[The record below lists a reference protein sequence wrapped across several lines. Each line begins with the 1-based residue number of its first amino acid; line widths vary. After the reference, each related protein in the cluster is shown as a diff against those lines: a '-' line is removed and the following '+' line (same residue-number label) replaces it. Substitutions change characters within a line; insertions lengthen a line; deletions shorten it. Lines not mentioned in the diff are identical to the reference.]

1 MAVTLVSASALA
13 AEGSGDRGV
22 TTDSEVLGDLPDG
35 AFQALTDT
43 IEPTT
48 MPHLTKKLALPSYY
62 EWKRRISSRYGL
74 DYIFLNTPVFQVGSR
89 QGKVY
94 ADNEMDLISQ
104 WRVLENEKTQGKFF
118 LWALWVQT
126 FSDLT
131 TGRFARTQSL
141 LTLPN
146 GGATDPDKALVAL
159 SALWW
164 EQALWKKRV
173 VYRVGQLYLPS
184 LWGSNKYTSDDR
196 VSFMSSVLHSP
207 EGVNWATTTRSLG
220 ATVTWRSE
228 SFYVQAGLANSVGKN
243 YPDFAGLGDGRFVY
257 LGEFGFTPLLFD
269 KHEGAYKLT
278 FNYVDGTGSAIDEK
292 SGWGLMVSLRQD
304 VGDTLGL
311 FGRFNRSWDR
321 FVGGSRQTA
330 SAGVVFRRP
339 LGWADDRLGIAYQM
353 NDPVDPTLRT
363 EHGMEIYWKLQLTH
377 RIAFTPD
384 LQMYFTP
391 ARATDRDITTI
402 VGLRLRIVL

>member
-1 MAVTLVSASALA
+1 M
-13 AEGSGDRGV
+13 
-22 TTDSEVLGDLPDG
+22 
-35 AFQALTDT
+35 
-43 IEPTT
+43 
-48 MPHLTKKLALPSYY
+48 
-62 EWKRRISSRYGL
+62 
-74 DYIFLNTPVFQVGSR
+74 
-89 QGKVY
+89 
-94 ADNEMDLISQ
+94 
-104 WRVLENEKTQGKFF
+104 
-118 LWALWVQT
+118 
-126 FSDLT
+126 
-131 TGRFARTQSL
+131 
-141 LTLPN
+141 
-146 GGATDPDKALVAL
+146 
-159 SALWW
+159 
-164 EQALWKKRV
+164 
-173 VYRVGQLYLPS
+173 
-184 LWGSNKYTSDDR
+184 
-196 VSFMSSVLHSP
+196 
-207 EGVNWATTTRSLG
+207 
-220 ATVTWRSE
+220 
-228 SFYVQAGLANSVGKN
+228 GKN

-339 LGWADDRLGIAYQM
+339 LGWADDRLGIAYHM

-363 EHGMEIYWKLQLTH
+363 EHGMEIYWKIQLTH